1 MRATRWIGRAGEIT
15 EAPARMCCWCK
26 VPHWM
31 TPEDAIR
38 NAAGAPTSHGMCTK
52 AEKVFE
58 DGLNATYYGNGERA

>member
-1 MRATRWIGRAGEIT
+1 
-15 EAPARMCCWCK
+15 
-26 VPHWM
+26 M